1 MQSQIYFAHWVIF
14 WSKCDGLW
22 LGQTN
27 ICVVYWL
34 HLYVYLK
41 KSKYL
46 LFLCRRI
53 TSVHCWWPVVVNGA
67 VFMRKKVD
75 SLVMW
80 WRSSLVNSINVSQF
94 PGWLLHFVVYWSETV
109 PHCVCAI
116 TCHRNFSQTEDHSAK
131 EARSKKRYVQLYWSI
146 VSTRTPLTI

>member
-80 WRSSLVNSINVSQF
+80 WRSSLVNSINVSLSSQF

-109 PHCVCAI
+109 PHCCVQSRAI
-116 TCHRNFSQTEDHSAK
+116 VIFLKGRIILLE
-131 EARSKKRYVQLYWSI
+131 RLGPKKDTTLLIKSI
-146 VSTRTPLTI
+146 N